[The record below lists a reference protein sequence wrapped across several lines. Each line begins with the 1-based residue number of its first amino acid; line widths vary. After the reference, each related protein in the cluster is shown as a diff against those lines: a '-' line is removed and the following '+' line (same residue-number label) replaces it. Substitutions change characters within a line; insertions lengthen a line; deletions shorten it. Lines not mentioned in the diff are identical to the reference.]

1 MATFSFPAHPLL
13 GLAHVRSHSTLSLP
27 PYLPLHSLHPPTR
40 FRLQSELIFAD
51 EPITLHTKAMSI
63 AGTLRGGSATC
74 RLRSPVTIT
83 LHGTRAEQ
91 KVLPASPEVKG
102 IYVTGTAD
110 VHGAL

>member
-1 MATFSFPAHPLL
+1 
-13 GLAHVRSHSTLSLP
+13 
-27 PYLPLHSLHPPTR
+27 
-40 FRLQSELIFAD
+40 
-51 EPITLHTKAMSI
+51 MSI
-63 AGTLRGGSATC
+63 AGKLRVGSATC